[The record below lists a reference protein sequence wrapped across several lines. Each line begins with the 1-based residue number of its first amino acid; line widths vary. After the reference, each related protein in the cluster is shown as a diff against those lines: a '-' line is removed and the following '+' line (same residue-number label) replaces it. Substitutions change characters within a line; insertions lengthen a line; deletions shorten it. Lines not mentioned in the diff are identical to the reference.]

1 MSQVDESMKWWTHPV
16 AAIVGVTIAVDVFMV
31 VTDMGPH
38 VVLVTSL
45 VGLVGVGL
53 WFVADLAEV
62 ALAEVGNSR
71 RNASDPT
78 VRADRRVMQLRT
90 GLAFG
95 RADRVSIVQ
104 LHSTLVELVADQL
117 RAVHH
122 VDLAENPD
130 GARAIIGEELYAFVD
145 DADSAAM
152 LTELR
157 KVDHILT
164 LIERV

>member
-1 MSQVDESMKWWTHPV
+1 M
-16 AAIVGVTIAVDVFMV
+16 VGVTIAVDVFMV

-38 VVLVTSL
+38 VVLVASL
-45 VGLVGVGL
+45 GGLVGVGL
-53 WFVADLAEV
+53 WFVADLADV
-62 ALAEVGNSR
+62 ALAAGENSR
-71 RNASDPT
+71 RHPTEPT

-90 GLAFG
+90 GLAYG

-104 LHSTLVELVADQL
+104 LHSTLVELVEDQL
-117 RAVHH
+117 RTVHH
-122 VDLAENPD
+122 VDLAEDPD

-145 DADSAAM
+145 DAHSAAM
-152 LTELR
+152 LTDLR